1 MEGHPESRCGTRWGC
16 KGGFSSASQ
25 AVSLLGDWDFIEPG
39 FLQQVSVA
47 LSSFLSEALLEE
59 KEGKKK
65 RLFILV

>member
-65 RLFILV
+65 DSSS

>member
-59 KEGKKK
+59 RGEKKDSSS
-65 RLFILV
+65 